1 MKVRLKLPELSKL
14 VGRKLPKFV
23 GRIRLPTFPEPGSR
37 WTRILTEVLWVGGGL
52 ALAGIAFVVSF
63 FIAMRVEMKSTEVRV
78 PDLTG
83 MTLEAASREVEAQEL
98 VLQVVDQRN
107 DPAIPSGRILQ
118 QAPPADVSV
127 RRGRKI
133 KLVMS
138 LGGKV
143 LNVPDV
149 VGQAAR
155 TVEIE
160 LKQEGFVPGDEARI
174 PSAVVP
180 TGAVIAQVPQPDTP
194 AVPASRVHRLVS
206 TGAEIPVW
214 IMPDLTGMDRAG
226 AEAWLARNGFRRGAV
241 RRVSMSGRRAGYVV
255 GQLPLP
261 GYPVRSND
269 VVDLTIAQ

>member
-1 MKVRLKLPELSKL
+1 VKVRFKLPA
-14 VGRKLPKFV
+14 LPKFAA
-23 GRIRLPTFPEPGSR
+23 RFRFPTFPKPTGR
-37 WTRILTEVLWVGGGL
+37 WSGILSDVLWVGGGL
-52 ALAGIAFVVSF
+52 TIIGVAFVVSF
-63 FIAMRVEMKSTEVRV
+63 FFAMRVEMRSTEVKV

-83 MTLEAASREVEAQEL
+83 MTLEAASREVAAQEL

-118 QAPPADVSV
+118 QAPPGEVSV

-143 LNVPDV
+143 LNVPDL

-160 LKQEGFVPGDEARI
+160 LKQGGFVPGDEVRI
-174 PSAVVP
+174 ASAAIP

-214 IMPDLTGMDRAG
+214 IMPDLIGLDRTG
-226 AEAWLARNGFRRGAV
+226 AEAWLTRNGFRRGAV
-241 RRVSMSGRRAGYVV
+241 RRVSMSGRRSGRVV

-261 GYPVRSND
+261 GYPIRSND

>member
-1 MKVRLKLPELSKL
+1 MKVRLRLPAFPKLTARFS
-14 VGRKLPKFV
+14 
-23 GRIRLPTFPEPGSR
+23 LPTFPKPSGR
-37 WTRILTEVLWVGGGL
+37 WTRILTDILWVGGGL
-52 ALAGIAFVVSF
+52 TLVGVAFVVSF
-63 FIAMRVEMKSTEVRV
+63 FIAMRVEMSSTEVKV

-83 MTLEAASREVEAQEL
+83 MTLEAASREVAAQEL

-107 DPAIPSGRILQ
+107 DPAIASGRILQ
-118 QAPPADVSV
+118 QAPPAEVSV

-143 LNVPDV
+143 LNVPNL

-174 PSAVVP
+174 ASAAVP

-214 IMPDLTGMDRAG
+214 IMPDLIGLDRAG
-226 AEAWLARNGFRRGAV
+226 AEAWLSKNGFRRGAV
-241 RRVSMSGRRAGYVV
+241 RRVSMSGRRAGRVV

>member
-1 MKVRLKLPELSKL
+1 MKVRLRLPAFPKLTARFS
-14 VGRKLPKFV
+14 
-23 GRIRLPTFPEPGSR
+23 LPTFSKPSGR
-37 WTRILTEVLWVGGGL
+37 WTRILTDILWVGGGL
-52 ALAGIAFVVSF
+52 TLVGVAFVVSF
-63 FIAMRVEMKSTEVRV
+63 FVAMRVEMSSTEVKV

-83 MTLEAASREVEAQEL
+83 MTLEAASREVAAQEL

-107 DPAIPSGRILQ
+107 DPAIASGRILQ
-118 QAPPADVSV
+118 QAPPAEVSV

-143 LNVPDV
+143 LNVPNL

-174 PSAVVP
+174 ASAGVP
-180 TGAVIAQVPQPDTP
+180 TGAVIAQVPPPDTP

-214 IMPDLTGMDRAG
+214 IMPDLIGLDRAG
-226 AEAWLARNGFRRGAV
+226 AEAWLSRNGFRRGAV
-241 RRVSMSGRRAGYVV
+241 RRVSMSGRKAGRVV